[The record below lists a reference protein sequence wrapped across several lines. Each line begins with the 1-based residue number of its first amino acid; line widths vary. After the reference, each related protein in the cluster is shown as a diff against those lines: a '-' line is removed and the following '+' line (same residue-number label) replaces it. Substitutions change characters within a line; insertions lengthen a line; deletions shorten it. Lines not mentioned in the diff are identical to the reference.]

1 MELKAE
7 RQREEDLMRAYDER
21 EEQLNEM
28 WLESYD
34 LID

>member
-7 RQREEDLMRAYDER
+7 RQMEEDRMRAYDER
-21 EEQLNEM
+21 ENELNEM